1 MANTTSVADYQVL
14 LDQNVT
20 LDTAFGQPED
30 PEITLNFS
38 VPSDLINSGFSRQP
52 VLAFKAR
59 PFEDSSFTIFMN
71 HREIFSTSLDASH
84 TRIFWEVFSFQTAF
98 PDGASF
104 SNPTPVRFLLN
115 SGRLRIADMV
125 LWYQVDRPWE

>member
-84 TRIFWEVFSFQTAF
+84 TRI
-98 PDGASF
+98 
-104 SNPTPVRFLLN
+104 
-115 SGRLRIADMV
+115 SGRCSRFKRHFPMVRLSATLLR
-125 LWYQVDRPWE
+125 